1 VARGWSRRRGRQLLD
16 ALPAD
21 KQQAAIGAAQKL
33 EAVIRPD
40 FRRALVAGIG
50 AVIALSFGSAYGNG
64 LHSRELHVKLI
75 DIGVAVAFVILG
87 VVAVRSAA
95 NEVARVVRSRG
106 GMSAGTTVRLLIT
119 LFGYLIV
126 LLAVLGMLSVP
137 LGRLLVGGAI
147 TGIIVGIA
155 AQQSL
160 GNIFAGLVLLLA
172 RPYVI
177 GESIRVRSGAL
188 GGPIDGTVVGMDL
201 LYTTLETE
209 EGPIRLPNAGLLSA
223 AVGPRPS
230 KSDNVEP
237 PAVADVASDAPDISP
252 QDDISTQDTAQLS
265 GLPRERPR
273 RSGLLDGQDD
283 ADRQPADDDDGSQ
296 RPFRDPPR
304 HRSSELPPDDGAQ
317 REDPRGAPRW

>member
-1 VARGWSRRRGRQLLD
+1 MARGWSRRRGRQLLE
-16 ALPAD
+16 ALPVD
-21 KQQAAIGAAQKL
+21 TQAALGAAQKL

-40 FRRALVAGIG
+40 FRRALLAGIG

-87 VVAVRSAA
+87 VLAIRSAA
-95 NEVARVVRSRG
+95 NEVARVVSARG

-172 RPYVI
+172 RPYTI
-177 GESIRVRSGAL
+177 GEHIRVRSGSL

-201 LYTTLETE
+201 LYTTLDTE
-209 EGPIRLPNAGLLSA
+209 EGPIRLPNAGLLAA
-223 AVGPRPS
+223 AVGPRPK
-230 KSDNVEP
+230 KSDDVEA
-237 PAVADVASDAPDISP
+237 PAVADVGSDAPDIS
-252 QDDISTQDTAQLS
+252 TQDTTQLS
-265 GLPRERPR
+265 GLLDRENY
-273 RSGLLDGQDD
+273 
-283 ADRQPADDDDGSQ
+283 ADRQPTDHDDSPQQPLRNPARYRGA
-296 RPFRDPPR
+296 
-304 HRSSELPPDDGAQ
+304 ELPPGDRAQ
-317 REDPRGAPRW
+317 REDPRRAPRR

>member
-1 VARGWSRRRGRQLLD
+1 MPV
-16 ALPAD
+16 D
-21 KQQAAIGAAQKL
+21 KQSAVGAAQKL
-33 EAVIRPD
+33 EAVIHPD
-40 FRRALVAGIG
+40 FRRALIAGIG
-50 AVIALSFGSAYGNG
+50 AVIALSFGSAYGSG

-87 VVAVRSAA
+87 VLAVRSSA
-95 NEVARVVRSRG
+95 NEVARVVRARG
-106 GMSAGTTVRLLIT
+106 GMSAGTTVRLLIV

-201 LYTTLETE
+201 LYTTLATD
-209 EGPIRLPNAGLLSA
+209 EGAVRLPNAGLLAA
-223 AVGPRPS
+223 AVGPRPR
-230 KSDNVEP
+230 KSDDVQP
-237 PAVADVASDAPDISP
+237 PAVADVASDAPDIS
-252 QDDISTQDTAQLS
+252 TQHTTQLS
-265 GLPRERPR
+265 GLP
-273 RSGLLDGQDD
+273 DGKDD
-283 ADRQPADDDDGSQ
+283 ADRQPADDDHHPQ
-296 RPFRDPPR
+296 RPLGYPPG
-304 HRSSELPPDDGAQ
+304 HRRTELPPDDRAQ
-317 REDPRGAPRW
+317 REDPRRAPRR